1 MGPPKMTA
9 AQIKYWDDVLSKVAQ
24 SAGFKKTIESLNG
37 EVYYKNSAEFKKF
50 LEEQN
55 DALKPLIEQL
65 GLKKK

>member
-1 MGPPKMTA
+1 M
-9 AQIKYWDDVLSKVAQ
+9 LSKVAQ

-65 GLKKK
+65 GLKKR

>member
-1 MGPPKMTA
+1 MTPE
-9 AQIKYWDDVLSKVAQ
+9 QIAYWDKVMSEVTK

-37 EVYYKNSAEFKKF
+37 QVYYKNSAEFKKF